1 MSVQL
6 SAALSLLLLAAGS
19 AVAADN
25 SSTTTPATVGS
36 LSNRKIEVHAD
47 GPSVGTQG
55 KAMENYQAF
64 LKLQNADP
72 RMRAEALRRLGDN
85 NLESGELDRL
95 STEVT
100 QIDQQGAE
108 AIRLYSTL
116 LKAYPDY
123 PRNDQVLYQLARA
136 YETTGQSP
144 LALTTL
150 DRVVKQYPNNALIP
164 EVQFRRGELLF
175 SAKRYPEAE
184 TAYAAVIAAG
194 PNGSTFYP
202 QSLYKHGW
210 SLFKQSQNE
219 ECLESFAKVLDLLLI
234 DRRHPGASRDIER
247 LPRTDKEL
255 AEDTL
260 RVMSISFSYLDGA
273 KSIDQLLAKHG
284 SVSYAW
290 LLYSQLG
297 DLYVEKQRYQDAAT
311 TYRAFVARD
320 PIDAHAPNLSMQAI
334 QAYSKGGFTD
344 LVLDGKK
351 EYVRSYGYGAP
362 YWQNREHAAFP
373 EVVKE
378 LKTNLH
384 DLAEH
389 YHATAQQT
397 KKPEDYSSAA
407 GWYRDYL
414 AWFPDESDSAETNY
428 LLAEALFESHQYTD
442 AASEYER
449 TAYHYP
455 VGARSATAGYAALVS
470 YQKQEPLLPAAE
482 RAAWHNKAME
492 SGLKFA
498 QTFPDHPESA
508 VILTHA
514 AQDVFASGD
523 LPRAV
528 QVSQLLLAR
537 NPPVDVAKQRIG
549 WTIIGQS
556 EFNLGVFDQSEA
568 AFSKALALTAAS
580 APEHADLSERLAA
593 AVYNQGEAKR
603 KAGDEAAAADDFLR
617 VASVAPG
624 SKVVATAQYD
634 AAAALITAKQWDR
647 AIGVLE
653 AYRRDYPS
661 SQYSADVTDKLA
673 VAYVEAGR
681 PGPAAVEFEHIAARP
696 GEDPALAREATLRAA
711 DLYEKSGN
719 AVRTTV
725 MLEQFVEH
733 YPSPIPDAI
742 EARERL
748 RVLAAKAQNSERV
761 SYWQREIVRTD
772 AIAGPAR
779 TDRTRFLA
787 SQAKLAL
794 AELSRDAFRAIRLV
808 APLKKT
814 LAEKKQALE
823 VAVQNYKEVAA
834 YAVAETTTAA
844 TYEMAELYRTLAH
857 DLLSSER
864 PKKLSAEERDQYDS
878 LLEEQADPIE
888 EQSIKIHE
896 LNTVRAR
903 DGVYDESVRKSFQAL
918 AELSPGRYGKSERSE
933 VLISALPAEAGAAAT
948 ADLKRAIASINAGQ
962 GTEAEL
968 QLKQMELQYPML
980 AVPAVDLGLLARR
993 AGHLADSE
1001 AALQRAT
1008 EHEPGYA
1015 PAWSELGITL
1025 REEGKFTEA
1034 RKAYEQA
1041 IVADANYAPAHRN
1054 LAVLLDLYM
1063 GDPATALGEFVKYQM
1078 LTNEQKPVS
1087 GWIAELRNR
1096 TGIRAPVDAGAAA
1109 QAPAATDPAAAPA
1122 PPPAA
1127 APVPPPSGG
1136 TS

>member
-1 MSVQL
+1 MRRVHCAHL
-6 SAALSLLLLAAGS
+6 ALPLLLAVGQC
-19 AVAADN
+19 VAADN
-25 SSTTTPATVGS
+25 SSTADTVGS
-36 LSNRKIEVHAD
+36 LSNRRIEVRAD
-47 GPSVGTQG
+47 GPSVGTQD
-55 KAMENYQAF
+55 KAMENYEAF

-100 QIDQQGAE
+100 QIDKQGAE
-108 AIRLYSTL
+108 AIRLYTTL

-136 YETTGQSP
+136 YETTGQSQ
-144 LALTTL
+144 LALATE
-150 DRVVKQYPNNALIP
+150 DRIVKQYPNNSIIP

-175 SAKRYPEAE
+175 SAKRYAEAE
-184 TAYAAVIAAG
+184 SAYAAVIAAG
-194 PNGSTFYP
+194 PKGSTFYQ

-210 SLFKQSQNE
+210 SLFKQAE
-219 ECLESFAKVLDLLLI
+219 YEDGLESFAKELDILLT
-234 DRRHPGASRDIER
+234 DKHHPGTGRE
-247 LPRTDKEL
+247 LDKLTRAEKEY

-260 RVMSISFSYLDGA
+260 SVMSVSFSYMDGA

-284 SVSYAW
+284 AVSYAW
-290 LLYSQLG
+290 LLYSRLG
-297 DLYVEKQRYQDAAT
+297 NFYVEKNRFQDAAT
-311 TYRAFVARD
+311 TYRAFVAHD

-344 LVLDGKK
+344 LVLEGKK
-351 EYVRSYGYGAP
+351 EYVRSYGFGTP
-362 YWQNREHAAFP
+362 YWANREHAAFP

-397 KKPEDYSSAA
+397 KKQEDYSSAA

-414 AWFPDESDSAETNY
+414 AWFPDDPESAETNY
-428 LLAEALFESHQYTD
+428 LLAEALFESHQYTE
-442 AASEYER
+442 AAAEYER

-455 VGARSATAGYAALVS
+455 TGARSATAGYAALVS
-470 YQKQEPLLPAAE
+470 YEKQEPLLPAGE
-482 RAAWHNKAME
+482 RAAWHAKGME

-498 QTFPDHPESA
+498 QTFPEHPESA
-508 VILTHA
+508 VVLTHA

-528 QVSQLLLAR
+528 QVSQLLLSR

-568 AFSKALALTAAS
+568 AFSKALALTPAS

-593 AVYNQGEAKR
+593 AVYKQGEAKR

-624 SKVVATAQYD
+624 SKVIVTAQYD

-653 AYRRDYPS
+653 AYRHDYPN

-681 PGPAAVEFEHIAARP
+681 PGPAAVEFEHIAARA
-696 GEDPALAREATLRAA
+696 GEDPALAREATMRAA

-719 AVRTTV
+719 APRTTA
-725 MLEQFVEH
+725 MLELFVER
-733 YPSPIPDAI
+733 YPTPIPEAI

-748 RVLAAKAQNSERV
+748 RALAAKAQNSERV
-761 SYWQREIVRTD
+761 SYWQREIVRAD
-772 AIAGPAR
+772 AAAGAAR

-794 AELSRDAFRAIRLV
+794 AEPSRDAFRAIRLV

-814 LAEKKQALE
+814 LADKKQALE
-823 VAVQNYKEVAA
+823 AAVRNYDEVIAYRVAD
-834 YAVAETTTAA
+834 TTTAA
-844 TYEMAELYRTLAH
+844 TYEKAELYRTLAH
-857 DLLSSER
+857 DLLASER
-864 PKKLSAEERDQYDS
+864 PKKLTPEERDQYDS

-888 EQSIKIHE
+888 EQAIKIHE
-896 LNTVRAR
+896 VNTLLAR

-918 AELSPGRYGKSERSE
+918 AELSPGRYGKTERSE
-933 VLISALPAEAGAAAT
+933 VLISALPSDAGAGAA
-948 ADLKRAIASINAGQ
+948 ADLKRAVSSINAGQ

-968 QLKQMELQYPML
+968 QLKQMELQYPKL
-980 AVPAVDLGLLARR
+980 AAPSIDLGLLARR

-1001 AALQRAT
+1001 AALHRAC
-1008 EHEPGYA
+1008 EAEPNDA

-1025 REEGKFTEA
+1025 REEGKFADA

-1041 IVADANYAPAHRN
+1041 ISVDPDYAPAHRN
-1054 LAVLLDLYM
+1054 LGVLLDLYL
-1063 GDPATALGEFVKYQM
+1063 GDPATALGELVKYQT
-1078 LTNEQKPVS
+1078 LANEQKPVS

-1096 TGIRAPVDAGAAA
+1096 TGIKAPADNGAAA
-1109 QAPAATDPAAAPA
+1109 QAPAGAPGPESTAPAAPA
-1122 PPPAA
+1122 PAT
-1127 APVPPPSGG
+1127 SGG